1 MKRVLACLLSLALM
15 ALPCVQAYGAG
26 AGLESSRETA
36 ESSAPE
42 TKGTES
48 VPPETDETE
57 ETETE
62 SASPE
67 TGESGTE
74 TVSPETGEAETE
86 GLPSEMREPESE
98 AALDG
103 GEQRAVPY
111 DPKESGQVR
120 VDMEDVLGFP
130 LAALRVPAWREVPS
144 PPEDELYREYA
155 PPALERMTLRLIPY
169 FAWANR
175 SVGEMRVWLRV

>member
-67 TGESGTE
+67 KPVHARRSSRPRRSTWTG
-74 TVSPETGEAETE
+74 
-86 GLPSEMREPESE
+86 
-98 AALDG
+98 
-103 GEQRAVPY
+103 
-111 DPKESGQVR
+111 
-120 VDMEDVLGFP
+120 
-130 LAALRVPAWREVPS
+130 
-144 PPEDELYREYA
+144 
-155 PPALERMTLRLIPY
+155 
-169 FAWANR
+169 
-175 SVGEMRVWLRV
+175 